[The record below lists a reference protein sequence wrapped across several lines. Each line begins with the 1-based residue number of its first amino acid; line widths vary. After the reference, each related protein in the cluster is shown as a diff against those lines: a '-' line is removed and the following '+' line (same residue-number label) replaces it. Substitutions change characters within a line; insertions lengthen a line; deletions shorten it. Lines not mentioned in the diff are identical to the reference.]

1 MKDSYFIHFFG
12 APPPGFL
19 SVHLERK
26 ILLFVSFACAY
37 CDAVVPLLYRLKLK
51 KKDLVNNNT

>member
-1 MKDSYFIHFFG
+1 MMKDSYFTHFFG

-37 CDAVVPLLYRLKLK
+37 CCDAVVPLLYRLKLK
-51 KKDLVNNNT
+51 KKI